1 MELANADV
9 ARERK
14 LMLEKE
20 EWERERDVLLKKL
33 DETGSIIDEK
43 SRLLQAAQKEKL
55 EFLSATDIIQKDAYC

>member
-1 MELANADV
+1 
-9 ARERK
+9 
-14 LMLEKE
+14 MLEKE